1 MDITISLNLHIYHL
15 ILNVLT
21 NLARLFLYPIT
32 KKNFHTCLF
41 VTKILGTSK
50 KPKNPQTHACLPLWL
65 LPSGCSPCRALLLFG
80 VLMDASAG
88 EWGPPRAACEPIGTG
103 LWRATGNNSSGGD
116 GAQLEIWKGRQQ
128 TEKPK
133 KTQRPCREASY
144 ARKGRHASA
153 GPEEKG
159 LEWAVKEKASTV
171 SGASEAS

>member
-1 MDITISLNLHIYHL
+1 MSSFVIASLGMFPLSC
-15 ILNVLT
+15 LT
-21 NLARLFLYPIT
+21 
-32 KKNFHTCLF
+32 F
-41 VTKILGTSK
+41 VWGFD
-50 KPKNPQTHACLPLWL
+50 
-65 LPSGCSPCRALLLFG
+65 GC
-80 VLMDASAG
+80 

-103 LWRATGNNSSGGD
+103 LWRATGNSSGGD

>member
-1 MDITISLNLHIYHL
+1 MDVTISLNIFVYL
-15 ILNVLT
+15 ISFLMSWQIFPGY
-21 NLARLFLYPIT
+21 FLYQIT

-50 KPKNPQTHACLPLWL
+50 NKQTHACLPLWL
-65 LPSGCSPCRALLLFG
+65 LPSGCSPCRDLLLFG
-80 VLMDASAG
+80 ALMDASTG

-103 LWRATGNNSSGGD
+103 LWRVTGNSSGGD